1 MNDTVQD
8 KARCPS
14 KLYMYLP
21 YCKPIVTARIGE
33 PFSVL
38 GDKGY
43 YYDCGSNAESDIIQN
58 TAITGFGP
66 KYIEESV
73 LSMVKVM
80 DELVVK
86 NVDHVDYDVTAHAW
100 QQRATEL
107 STWLL
112 EIR

>member
-1 MNDTVQD
+1 
-8 KARCPS
+8 
-14 KLYMYLP
+14 MYLP